1 MKHCLPW
8 LLVLAACHS
17 VDPAA
22 ERTTLERELGTR
34 LGHPVALPISD
45 DLDPGLPAGLAE
57 LLTAELTPE
66 AAVKIALANHRGL
79 RALYERLGIARA
91 DFVQAGLL
99 RNPTLDADPPFVFR
113 GTGEVEFGLVLPLLD
128 LFHRPLRERMAAQE
142 VEQTLAEV
150 AREVIH
156 TVYEVRRCFLDLQIA
171 QQLVDLQN
179 RHLAAAAAS
188 HELMQ
193 VLHRAGNAT
202 DQQLAAARLGEAT
215 ARLDLAAAE
224 RTAMEARE
232 PLQSLL
238 GLWGP
243 DTSWRAAVQLAED
256 APDPDLPTD
265 CEAAAVQASLELAAN
280 RAAMNALAQQQQLA
294 EWRGMLASL
303 DLGLAAQ
310 REPGDGWNL
319 GPKLVM
325 ELPLFDRGQ
334 ASTARAAAQLRQR
347 LHLHLQIAT
356 DVRAAARFHAHRLA
370 QLQQR
375 LQFWRETSLP
385 ARADLVFRTEQHY
398 QAMQTGAF
406 TVLHARQQQ
415 LADYCEYLQDLRR
428 ARRAALDLRELLAGS
443 RPNLT
448 LAPDWPDNAT
458 RRGEQ
463 P

>member
-1 MKHCLPW
+1 MKR
-8 LLVLAACHS
+8 LLSLLLLCGCQS
-17 VDPAA
+17 TDPAA
-22 ERTTLERELGTR
+22 ERAALAHELTAR
-34 LGHPVALPISD
+34 LGLEVQLPASD
-45 DLDPGLPAGLAE
+45 DLDPALPEALAE
-57 LLTAELTPE
+57 HLAAELTPE
-66 AAVKIALANHRGL
+66 TAVQIALANHRGL

-99 RNPTLDADPPFVFR
+99 RNPVLDTDPPFVFR
-113 GTGEVEFGLVLPLLD
+113 GTGEFEYGLVLPLLD
-128 LFHRPLRERMAAQE
+128 LFYRPLRERMAAHE
-142 VEQTLAEV
+142 VERTQAEV

-156 TVYEVRRCFLDLQIA
+156 TVHEVRRSFLDLQVA
-171 QQLVDLQN
+171 QQLVEVQQ

-224 RTAMEARE
+224 RTASEARE

-243 DTSWRAAVQLAED
+243 ATQWTIRTQPLAATPDSGPTAE
-256 APDPDLPTD
+256 L
-265 CEAAAVQASLELAAN
+265 EGLAVQASLELAAN
-280 RAAMNALAQQQQLA
+280 RAAMNGLVQQHQLA
-294 EWRGMLASL
+294 EWRGWLARL

-310 REPGDGWNL
+310 REPGDGWNF
-319 GPKLVM
+319 GPKLVL

-334 ASTARAAAQLRQR
+334 ASTARATAQLRQR

-356 DVRAAARFHAHRLA
+356 DVRAAARFYANRLQ

-375 LQFWRETSLP
+375 LRFWQETGLP
-385 ARADLVFRTEQHY
+385 ARAELLFRTEQLY

-415 LADYCEYLQDLRR
+415 LADYCEYLGDLRR
-428 ARRAALDLRELLAGS
+428 AHRAALDLRELLAGS
-443 RPNLT
+443 RPGLT
-448 LAPDWPDNAT
+448 LQPDWPEPSA
-458 RRGEQ
+458 RGGEQ